1 MVSTHCLR
9 CSVAYVLVVC
19 YVFAVTCTALVV
31 TAPTLDGKTI
41 TTTRENAR
49 TKTKVEHMDLKL
61 RIRSTTESDI
71 REIANM
77 LTQALLEEE
86 TSKPQPSKQYFQ
98 SPINFGFMKVRAG
111 VAPLVES
118 RMNAINVGKKV
129 LNDHMARG
137 HLQDLPLA
145 DQLRLLWSNDS
156 FRNSIEKAASL
167 SNEPHIWKEHNFV
180 CAPQSFDWLFHKM
193 ITAENA
199 LTGEIIG
206 FCEIAMLSQP
216 SDGDSSYSNNAG
228 AGSSFFNEECV
239 LEGNQ
244 PGIPTIVNLVT
255 STKYRRRGVGS
266 AVMKSAMN
274 YLEKSSSKWNQMGL
288 YVEEDNHAAIRVY
301 ERLGFQKQERVES
314 KQQWYMVRKMPS
326 RLIEEPTIHEVESYE
341 ESYDM
346 YLI

>member
-1 MVSTHCLR
+1 MVSTHCFR
-9 CSVAYVLVVC
+9 CYMAYLVVVC
-19 YVFAVTCTALVV
+19 YAFAVTCSALVV

-41 TTTRENAR
+41 TTTRDNAS
-49 TKTKVEHMDLKL
+49 TKTKIEPMDLKL
-61 RIRSTTESDI
+61 RIRSTTDSDI

-77 LTQALLEEE
+77 LTQALLEEQ
-86 TSKPQPSKQYFQ
+86 TFKPQPNKQYFQ
-98 SPINFGFMKVRAG
+98 SPINFGFMKVRSG

-118 RMNAINVGKKV
+118 RMKAIKVGKKV
-129 LNDHMARG
+129 LNDHLARG
-137 HLQDLPLA
+137 HLQSLPLA

-156 FRNSIEKAASL
+156 FRNSVEKAASL

-216 SDGDSSYSNNAG
+216 SDGDSSDSNNAG

-255 STKYRRRGVGS
+255 STAYRRRGVGS

-274 YLEKSSSKWNQMGL
+274 YLEKSLSQWNEMGL
-288 YVEEDNHAAIRVY
+288 YVEEDNRAAIRMY
-301 ERLGFQKQERVES
+301 ERLGFQKQQRVQS
-314 KQQWYMVRKMPS
+314 KKQWYMVREIPS
-326 RLIEEPTIHEVESYE
+326 RLIEEPATHEAKTYE